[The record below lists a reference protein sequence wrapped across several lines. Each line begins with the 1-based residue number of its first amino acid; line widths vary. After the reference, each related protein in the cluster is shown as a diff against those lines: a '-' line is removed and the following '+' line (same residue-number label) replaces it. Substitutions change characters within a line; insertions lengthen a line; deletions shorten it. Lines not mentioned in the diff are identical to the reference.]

1 MMTRENQIAWM
12 KNGIKFVAPTIA
24 IFFTQLALGVE
35 FKAAFLVALLGLYQS
50 LADFF
55 KKLG

>member
-1 MMTRENQIAWM
+1 MTRENQIAWM